1 MPLPATV
8 SADRAIAHGEQ
19 FEGDLP
25 VERLERLAEFAP
37 GNVGGTLAVSRDIG
51 GQAWLKGTLSG
62 SLRLACQM
70 CLAPYDWK
78 FQAQVEL
85 ALVRSEEEEERLL
98 ATAEPCLVTDDR
110 LALHEVISDEVLLG
124 LPMMPR
130 CAACENARPPD
141 SGGDASEGSTRPFA
155 ALKQTGLTGESKA
168 RRK

>member
-8 SADRAIAHGEQ
+8 SADRAIARGEQ
-19 FEGDLP
+19 FEGELP
-25 VERLERLAEFAP
+25 AERLERLAEFAP
-37 GNVGGTLAVSRDIG
+37 GTVGGTLTASRDVG
-51 GQAWLKGTLSG
+51 GQAWLKGEVSAT
-62 SLRLACQM
+62 LRLQCQV

-78 FQAQVEL
+78 FRSPVEL
-85 ALVRSEEEEERLL
+85 ALVRNEEEEERLL
-98 ATAEPCLVTDDR
+98 AAADPWLVTDDR
-110 LALHEVISDEVLLG
+110 LALHEILSDEVLLG

-155 ALKQTGLTGESKA
+155 ALKQTSLTGESKA